1 MSTTNVNLDVLNS
14 DLLCRIESVKNIQT
28 RMPPGFLVSPLL
40 QERKNQLKTALEH
53 CAYLRDYVNFDV
65 VKKN

>member
-1 MSTTNVNLDVLNS
+1 MTNINLDVLNS
-14 DLLCRIESVKNIQT
+14 DLLYRIKSVKNIQT

-53 CAYLRDYVNFDV
+53 CAYLRDYVNFDI
-65 VKKN
+65 VKND

>member
-14 DLLCRIESVKNIQT
+14 DLMCRIESVQNIQT

-40 QERKNQLKTALEH
+40 QERKNQLKTVLKH
-53 CAYLRDYVNFDV
+53 CACLRDFVNLDV
-65 VKKN
+65 VKKE